1 MPVRKNHPEY
11 EVKLKDW
18 ITPII
23 AELAEAAG
31 FGGDDAPE
39 IIEDY
44 QAFLEMFS
52 VRVIW
57 SKWDGIPA
65 EDRVPIVLEA
75 YKRSKRAADLPKIT
89 HARGLTPG
97 EQSMESIFD
106 GFRTSP
112 EVFGNWSKGLV
123 KRIPG

>member
-18 ITPII
+18 ITHII
-23 AELAEAAG
+23 AELDEAAG

-44 QAFLEMFS
+44 QAFSKKFS

-57 SKWDGIPA
+57 SKW
-65 EDRVPIVLEA
+65 EDVLVAAKAIGRQEH
-75 YKRSKRAADLPKIT
+75 KSGFVRAGKKG
-89 HARGLTPG
+89 ARGIERAT
-97 EQSMESIFD
+97 
-106 GFRTSP
+106 R
-112 EVFGNWSKGLV
+112 
-123 KRIPG
+123 